1 MAAKIFDAV
10 IYLPIIVITM
20 IIAQIYFE
28 DYRKTVRSHRQI
40 ILTLIVAVSYFV
52 QEYCLLQISL
62 ININEV
68 AFMMVVPFT
77 MLFRNNHDKIWWGL
91 LILTPLFAN
100 TVEVLIGIEPLH
112 NWWVWLPESA
122 IFLIICA
129 ALTTWQYWSL
139 RVRYIMA
146 ISSLGLVELVSLAI
160 NNRFTIANI
169 AAATFGLLLILI
181 FEGQRYKNEIKNQQR
196 INLLRRESER
206 DDLTGLLNYRALS
219 QEIKVLTQNRS
230 IHNIVIGGL
239 DIDHFKKINDTYG
252 HFVGNEVLNHFSTV
266 LRNRIHT
273 AFPNHGYV
281 YRFGGE
287 EFSIVV
293 SNHSIKEVYSVLQLI
308 EEEMAGQPITTKEG
322 ITVSI
327 SFSASLT
334 NHLNGEQLDDT
345 LKWADKMLYSVKN
358 SSRGWIITDH
368 HTSVKRVHRI
378 DR

>member
-327 SFSASLT
+327 SFSASFT

-368 HTSVKRVHRI
+368 HTSVKKVHRI

>member
-1 MAAKIFDAV
+1 MG
-10 IYLPIIVITM
+10 
-20 IIAQIYFE
+20 
-28 DYRKTVRSHRQI
+28 R
-40 ILTLIVAVSYFV
+40 
-52 QEYCLLQISL
+52 
-62 ININEV
+62 
-68 AFMMVVPFT
+68 
-77 MLFRNNHDKIWWGL
+77 
-91 LILTPLFAN
+91 
-100 TVEVLIGIEPLH
+100 
-112 NWWVWLPESA
+112 LPESA
-122 IFLIICA
+122 VFLIICA

-219 QEIKVLTQNRS
+219 QEIKALTQNRS

-322 ITVSI
+322 ITVFI

-358 SSRGWIITDH
+358 SGRGWIVTDH
-368 HTSVKRVHRI
+368 HTSVKKVHRI

>member
-358 SSRGWIITDH
+358 SSCGLIITDH
-368 HTSVKRVHRI
+368 HTSVKKVHRI

>member
-368 HTSVKRVHRI
+368 HTSVKKVHRI